1 MTETIWKRWATRR
14 VSLLIVL
21 LMMAMPAWGLDRPPW
36 DKLTTKVGPDAEV
49 PGWYINLGITGVRA
63 MITKEE
69 PTNLLVMFVF
79 RDTPAFGEVEKG
91 DKIIGANDHAFVTPH
106 KFGYGMGKFAA
117 AGFLGDFISRDDARA
132 GRFAVDRQNTF
143 NAFVNPLFNTPID
156 YGYQLAAKKDDLY
169 NFRPQEYALE
179 RQRNFLADERELN
192 PIVRQNKANDLKTAG
207 KYRQFQKM
215 LESPYG
221 PYVPIQA

>member
-1 MTETIWKRWATRR
+1 MAASTASFDPWSAGIGGAFQLGGAALQADGMKTSAALQRKSAKET
-14 VSLLIVL
+14 
-21 LMMAMPAWGLDRPPW
+21 
-36 DKLTTKVGPDAEV
+36 
-49 PGWYINLGITGVRA
+49 
-63 MITKEE
+63 
-69 PTNLLVMFVF
+69 
-79 RDTPAFGEVEKG
+79 
-91 DKIIGANDHAFVTPH
+91 
-106 KFGYGMGKFAA
+106 AA

-179 RQRNFLADERELN
+179 RQRNFLEDERKLN
-192 PIVRQNKANDLKTAG
+192 PIVRQNAANELKLAG
-207 KYRQFQKM
+207 KYRGFQKM

-221 PYVPIQA
+221 PYVPIPV